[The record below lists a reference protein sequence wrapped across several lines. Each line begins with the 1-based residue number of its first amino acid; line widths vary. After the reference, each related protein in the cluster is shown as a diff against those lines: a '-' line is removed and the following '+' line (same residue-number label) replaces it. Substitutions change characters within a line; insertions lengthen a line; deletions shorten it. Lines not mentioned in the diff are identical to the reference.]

1 MGCMENE
8 LVVPCDRDTMEKDGG
23 YRWRLKDVMWASVG
37 VVGENAL
44 GVTEKLVFCDGTC
57 RILKRFRTV
66 CVRRKGFGQRL
77 ARLATIGQRCDYL
90 VPVRA
95 YLYSKR
101 FKFVICDYYPMGSL
115 YDLLIGAR
123 EHGHTLLTW
132 KKRLKIISHLARA
145 IFFIHS
151 QAPRERNMVMN
162 VHGNLKT
169 SNIMID
175 VDFNAYISN
184 YGFSQL
190 AIEVSDTRQQKTT
203 SSQAPPE
210 PLSQKNDIYHFGLIV
225 LDIIGGPKAM
235 EWIQSC
241 EFGRKEDIIVKG
253 EFFEFPIEG
262 KDRWKVL
269 KVWNIALECTNR
281 SREARP
287 SIENILLHLSN

>member
-1 MGCMENE
+1 
-8 LVVPCDRDTMEKDGG
+8 
-23 YRWRLKDVMWASVG
+23 
-37 VVGENAL
+37 
-44 GVTEKLVFCDGTC
+44 
-57 RILKRFRTV
+57 
-66 CVRRKGFGQRL
+66 
-77 ARLATIGQRCDYL
+77 
-90 VPVRA
+90 
-95 YLYSKR
+95 
-101 FKFVICDYYPMGSL
+101 
-115 YDLLIGAR
+115 
-123 EHGHTLLTW
+123 
-132 KKRLKIISHLARA
+132 
-145 IFFIHS
+145 
-151 QAPRERNMVMN
+151 MVMN

-175 VDFNAYISN
+175 VDFNAYLSN

-203 SSQAPPE
+203 SSSQAPPE

-241 EFGRKEDIIVKG
+241 EFGRKEDIIVKEG